1 METSLHH
8 TNVACYYYCL
18 DMLVKKALG
27 ILSVM
32 GSEGLGKYLTS
43 GHNIEKSNPRA
54 MGGARKASKR
64 VR

>member
-1 METSLHH
+1 METSLYR

-27 ILSVM
+27 ILLVM

-43 GHNIEKSNPRA
+43 GHSIEKSNPRA
-54 MGGARKASKR
+54 MGRARKASKG